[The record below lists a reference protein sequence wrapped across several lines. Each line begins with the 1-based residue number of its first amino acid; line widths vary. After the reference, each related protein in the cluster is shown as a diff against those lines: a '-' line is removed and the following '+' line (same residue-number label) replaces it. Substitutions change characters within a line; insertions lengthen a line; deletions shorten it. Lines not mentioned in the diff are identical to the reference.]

1 MSAHRFHPT
10 ILRAYDIRGIFEDTL
25 TTDDAF
31 AIGLS
36 FIGIQTQRGLGNEVA
51 VGRDGRLSS
60 PVLAAALIDGL
71 VAGGAQVSDIGCGP
85 TPMLYCLLYTSP
97 SPRD

>member
-25 TTDDAF
+25 TTADAF

-36 FIGIQTQRGLGNEVA
+36 FISIQTQRGLGRQVA

-60 PVLAAALIDGL
+60 PARARARGDGRG
-71 VAGGAQVSDIGCGP
+71 AGGAPVSDHGGGP
-85 TPMLYCLLYTSP
+85 TPRREFAAP
-97 SPRD
+97 ER

>member
-25 TTDDAF
+25 TTGDAF

-36 FIGIQTQRGLGNEVA
+36 FISIQKQRGLGNEVT

-60 PVLAAALIDGL
+60 P
-71 VAGGAQVSDIGCGP
+71 
-85 TPMLYCLLYTSP
+85 CLLYTS
-97 SPRD
+97 DAADDC

>member
-25 TTDDAF
+25 TTEDAS

-36 FIGIQTQRGLGNEVA
+36 FISIQKQRGLGN
-51 VGRDGRLSS
+51 D
-60 PVLAAALIDGL
+60 
-71 VAGGAQVSDIGCGP
+71 
-85 TPMLYCLLYTSP
+85 CLLYTSP
-97 SPRD
+97 SPRDS

>member
-25 TTDDAF
+25 TTGDAF

-36 FIGIQTQRGLGNEVA
+36 FISIQKQRGLGNEVT
-51 VGRDGRLSS
+51 LS
-60 PVLAAALIDGL
+60 LIH
-71 VAGGAQVSDIGCGP
+71 I
-85 TPMLYCLLYTSP
+85 
-97 SPRD
+97 

>member
-25 TTDDAF
+25 TTGDAF

-36 FIGIQTQRGLGNEVA
+36 FISIQKQRGSSRFQAQALECADFPERHDSVTLVTLGGSPVCGSGLNI
-51 VGRDGRLSS
+51 RTTTDFSS
-60 PVLAAALIDGL
+60 PVRM
-71 VAGGAQVSDIGCGP
+71 V
-85 TPMLYCLLYTSP
+85 TS
-97 SPRD
+97 